1 MRILQATGEVG
12 CLSVAYCAMTVD
24 VVVDGSILDKEEEEE
39 IFRFLLD
46 VLVVVVVVVVAVAVV
61 VAYSRLY
68 RIQCRYML
76 GSKHF
81 KRCAS

>member
-1 MRILQATGEVG
+1 
-12 CLSVAYCAMTVD
+12 MTVD
-24 VVVDGSILDKEEEEE
+24 VVVDGSVLGKEEEEE

-46 VLVVVVVVVVAVAVV
+46 ALVAAAAVAVA